1 MLLIILG
8 RCNMLIIRSVLH
20 KKLRHISVCKWRISS
35 MVFRVTMYI
44 NGANN
49 IAWELVFGNNIEVT
63 SKALIAPLCR
73 LLVSSQITVAA
84 PNCISIKWYSEIFYL
99 NLQSM
104 RALRVLILRKCNI
117 KINHIII
124 LS

>member
-1 MLLIILG
+1 
-8 RCNMLIIRSVLH
+8 
-20 KKLRHISVCKWRISS
+20 

-44 NGANN
+44 NDVNN

-124 LS
+124 FS